1 MADTR
6 ATDIIRIHGQMES
19 DRKQWEAHWEE
30 TAERCLPRRRGFKDS
45 RDDQNHDDGK
55 KHSEKIFDSTALLA
69 LERFSA
75 AMESMLTPRTQQWHR
90 MTPIAAELKEDNEV
104 AKYLD
109 EVARILFA
117 VRYSPR
123 ANFASQANE
132 IYMDLG
138 AFGTGGMYIEDEV
151 GRGIRYASIPLEQ
164 LFFATSQ
171 FGDIDMVHRDFQM
184 TARQAMQRWGDKCP
198 QVIKTAARERPMQ
211 KFRFI
216 HCVKP
221 NDEYEG
227 DRKDYRGMPWAS
239 IYICYADS
247 SVIET
252 GGYRTMPYAISRY
265 VTSTKETYGRGPAMT
280 VLPTIKTANEIKKTI
295 LRAAQKAVDPPLL
308 LTEDGLL
315 RAFDL
320 RAGALNY
327 GGLDSQGQEVVKPF
341 NSGSRV
347 DIGEKML
354 ESEQRTIN
362 DAFLVTLF
370 QILVDAPAMT
380 ATEAMLRAQ
389 EKGALLA
396 PTMGRQQS
404 EFLGPLIQREIDILS
419 HAGLL
424 PPMPQALI
432 DAGGEI
438 NIEYESPIVRAQK
451 AEEGVAIM
459 RTLEALTP
467 LAQIDPD
474 VLMVFDAQKTARA
487 LAEING
493 FPAKAMLSEDE
504 VEGKKAEKAQ
514 AMQAQQLLAAAP
526 VMSGVAKDMAQA
538 QSMAGAAPTQ
548 MAPDIFG
555 QQE

>member
-1 MADTR
+1 VADSR
-6 ATDIIRIHGQMES
+6 ATDILRIHGQFET
-19 DRKQWEAHWEE
+19 DRKEWERSWDEV
-30 TAERCLPRRRGFKDS
+30 AERCLPRRRGFQNL
-45 RDDQNHDDGK
+45 RDEQPYREGENK
-55 KHSEKIFDSTALLA
+55 SEKIFDSTALLA
-69 LERFSA
+69 LERFAA
-75 AMESMLTPRTQQWHR
+75 AMESMLTPRTQQWHKLAP
-90 MTPIAAELKEDNEV
+90 MQAELKEDQEV
-104 AKYLD
+104 QEYLD
-109 EVARILFA
+109 EVTRLLFA

-132 IYMDLG
+132 VYMDLG
-138 AFGTGGMYIEDEV
+138 AFGTGGMYIEDDV
-151 GRGIRYASIPLEQ
+151 GRGIRYASVPLEQ
-164 LFFATSQ
+164 LFFSTSQ
-171 FGDIDMVHRDFQM
+171 YGDIDMVHRDFQL

-198 QVIKTAARERPMQ
+198 QAVKTAYENKPMTR
-211 KFRFI
+211 FRFI

-221 NDEYEG
+221 QEEYDS
-227 DRKDYRGMPWAS
+227 DRKDRRGMPWAS
-239 IYICYADS
+239 VWVCHHDS
-247 SVIET
+247 SILAE

-280 VLPTIKTANEIKKTI
+280 VLPTIKTANEMKKTI
-295 LRAAQKAVDPPLL
+295 LRAGQKAVDPPLL

-320 RAGALNY
+320 RSGALNY
-327 GGLDSQGQEVVKPF
+327 GGLDAQGNEVVKPF

-347 DIGEKML
+347 DIGADML
-354 ESEQRTIN
+354 MAEQRTIN

-370 QILVDAPAMT
+370 QILVEAPTMT

-419 HAGLL
+419 HAGVL
-424 PPMPQALI
+424 PEMPDALVQ
-432 DAGGEI
+432 AGGAI

-451 AEEGVAIM
+451 AEEGVAII
-459 RTLEALTP
+459 RTLESLTP
-467 LAQIDPD
+467 LAQIDPS

-493 FPAKAMLSEDE
+493 FPAKAMRSEEE
-504 VEGKKAEKAQ
+504 VEAIKEEQ
-514 AMQAQQLLAAAP
+514 ANAAQAQQLLAAAP

-538 QSMAGAAPTQ
+538 QSLAGANPAQ
-548 MAPDIFG
+548 AAPDIFG
-555 QQE
+555 GAM

>member
-1 MADTR
+1 MADSR
-6 ATDIIRIHGQMES
+6 ATEIIRLHGQMET
-19 DRKQWEAHWEE
+19 DRTRFE
-30 TAERCLPRRRGFKDS
+30 TSWDEVAERCLPRRRGFKESPDA
-45 RDDQNHDDGK
+45 QPFNEGANK
-55 KHSEKIFDSTALLA
+55 SEKIFDSTALLA

-75 AMESMLTPRTQQWHR
+75 AMESMLTPRTQQWHKI
-90 MTPIAAELKEDNEV
+90 TPIEAKLKEDVEV
-104 AKYLD
+104 SRYLD
-109 EVARILFA
+109 EVTRILFA

-138 AFGTGGMYIEDEV
+138 AFGTGGMYIEDDI
-151 GRGIRYASIPLEQ
+151 GRGIRYSSVPLEQ

-171 FGDIDMVHRDFQM
+171 YGDIDMVHRDFQM

-198 QVIKTAARERPMQ
+198 QVIKTAAEKKPMQ
-211 KFRFI
+211 RFRFI

-221 NDEYEG
+221 QDEYDGE
-227 DRKDYRGMPWAS
+227 RKDRRGMPWAS
-239 IYICYADS
+239 VYVCVSDASIMG
-247 SVIET
+247 E

-280 VLPTIKTANEIKKTI
+280 VLPTIKTANEMMKTI
-295 LRAAQKAVDPPLL
+295 MRAGQKAVDPPLL

-320 RAGALNY
+320 RSGAMNY
-327 GGLDSQGQEVVKPF
+327 GGLDAQGNEVVKPF
-341 NSGSRV
+341 NAGARV
-347 DIGEKML
+347 DIGENLLIQQQK
-354 ESEQRTIN
+354 TIN

-370 QILVDAPAMT
+370 QILVDAPQMT

-419 HAGLL
+419 HAGVL

-474 VLMVFDAQKTARA
+474 VLMVFDAPKTARA

-493 FPAKAMLSEDE
+493 FPAKAMLSEEE
-504 VEGKKAEKAQ
+504 VAAKKEQKNQ

-526 VMSGVAKDMAQA
+526 VITQSAKNMAEA
-538 QSMAGAAPTQ
+538 QSLAASSPNQMPANLFGGA
-548 MAPDIFG
+548 
-555 QQE
+555 